1 MLLQI
6 RLNTLALAGCVGVGV
21 ARISTIITTRRC
33 TKTRIIR
40 RICKDGTAVRRPG
53 RHFWRGGIAFAISI
67 GGVLIVGVGGVGDHV
82 FFVFLEG
89 VAEVAG
95 GRVGL

>member
-6 RLNTLALAGCVGVGV
+6 RLNALALAGRVGVGV
-21 ARISTIITTRRC
+21 ARIAAVITTRCR

-40 RICKDGTAVRRPG
+40 RISKDGTAVRRPG
-53 RHFWRGGIAFAISI
+53 RDFWRGGIAFGVSV
-67 GGVLIVGVGGVGDHV
+67 GGVLIVCVGGVGDHV